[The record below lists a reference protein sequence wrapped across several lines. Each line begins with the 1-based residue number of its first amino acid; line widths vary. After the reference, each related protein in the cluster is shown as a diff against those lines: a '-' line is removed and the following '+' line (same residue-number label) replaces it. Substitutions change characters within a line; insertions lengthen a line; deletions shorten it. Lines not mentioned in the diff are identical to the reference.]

1 MEITINT
8 RAEATELA
16 ANACHNSEKLTTKA
30 LDWVVD
36 HTDRHPGLA
45 DLIVSFYVE
54 SPEFATWV
62 VDVADGMDEA

>member
-8 RAEATELA
+8 RAEAI
-16 ANACHNSEKLTTKA
+16 
-30 LDWVVD
+30 DWVVD

-45 DLIVSFYVE
+45 DLLVSFYVE

-62 VDVADGMDEA
+62 VDVADGMDVA